1 MSTHYQA
8 IDSFRLAMIN
18 ALGCAPD
25 HIDTSGKLTRFS
37 TNGKSG
43 DKSGWY
49 QCWLNQAVPF
59 GKFGDHRTGVEH
71 EWRSN
76 APRGGYLSREEYAI
90 QQQQIAATRAANL
103 RQAKAEREAKQ
114 QALIT
119 DWKSSAPAS
128 LDHAYLVRKHVG
140 AYGLRQYAGAHSWYQ
155 GALLMPLRDI
165 AGVFQGLQYIFPE
178 PRLING
184 SLTDKMIRGTKS
196 GCFHHIGTVANPAG
210 IIGISEGYATGAS
223 IHEAFSYP
231 VVIAVDAGNLGLV
244 GEVIRHK
251 YPRAQL
257 IFHAD
262 NDIREEG
269 SSLPNTGLEA
279 ARRAA
284 IACRGQVWIP
294 QTDCKADFN
303 DVINQAMEAV

>member
-59 GKFGDHRTGVEH
+59 GKFGDHRTGIEQ
-71 EWRSN
+71 EWRN
-76 APRGGYLSREEYAI
+76 TAPREYLSRDDYAA
-90 QQQQIAATRAANL
+90 QQRQIAAARAENQRL
-103 RQAKAEREAKQ
+103 AKAEREAKRQ
-114 QALIT
+114 LLIM
-119 DWKSSAPAS
+119 DWKGGASAS
-128 LDHAYLVRKHVG
+128 LEHGYLVKKHVG
-140 AYGLRQYAGAHSWYQ
+140 AYGLRQYAGANSWYQ
-155 GALLMPLRDI
+155 GALLMPLRNI
-165 AGVFQGLQYIFPE
+165 MGVFQGLQYIFPE

-184 SLTDKMIRGTKS
+184 SMTDKMIRGTKS
-196 GCFHHIGTVANPAG
+196 GSFHHIGKVTDSDG
-210 IIGISEGYATGAS
+210 IIFICEGYATGAS
-223 IHEAFSYP
+223 IYTAFGYP

-251 YPRAQL
+251 YPYAQL
-257 IFHAD
+257 VFCAD

-269 SSLPNTGLEA
+269 STLPNTGLEA

-284 IACRGQVWIP
+284 SACRGDVLSP
-294 QTDCKADFN
+294 KTNYKADYN
-303 DVINQAMEAV
+303 DILSAQGVGV

>member
-76 APRGGYLSREEYAI
+76 APRGDYLSREEYAI

-103 RQAKAEREAKQ
+103 RQAKAEREAKR

-140 AYGLRQYAGAHSWYQ
+140 AYGLRQYAGAHK
-155 GALLMPLRDI
+155 L
-165 AGVFQGLQYIFPE
+165 V
-178 PRLING
+178 
-184 SLTDKMIRGTKS
+184 S
-196 GCFHHIGTVANPAG
+196 G
-210 IIGISEGYATGAS
+210 
-223 IHEAFSYP
+223 
-231 VVIAVDAGNLGLV
+231 
-244 GEVIRHK
+244 R
-251 YPRAQL
+251 
-257 IFHAD
+257 
-262 NDIREEG
+262 
-269 SSLPNTGLEA
+269 
-279 ARRAA
+279 
-284 IACRGQVWIP
+284 
-294 QTDCKADFN
+294 
-303 DVINQAMEAV
+303 VINAITRHCRRFSRSAIHLPRTTAH